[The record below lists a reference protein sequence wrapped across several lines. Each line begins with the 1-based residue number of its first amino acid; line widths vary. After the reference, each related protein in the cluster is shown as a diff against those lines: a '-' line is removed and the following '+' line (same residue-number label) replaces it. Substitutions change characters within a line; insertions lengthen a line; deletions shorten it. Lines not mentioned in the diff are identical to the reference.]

1 MNIAL
6 ILAGGTGMRL
16 GSDIPK
22 QYIEVKGKTVISHCL
37 EIFGTHPQIDAV
49 QIVAHA
55 EWRET
60 IQEQMPVAALHK
72 FKGFSAPGSNRQYSI
87 FNGLQDIVQYAEEK
101 IGRASCR
108 ERV

>member
-37 EIFGTHPQIDAV
+37 EIFGAHPQIDAV

-72 FKGFSAPGSNRQYSI
+72 FKGFSAY
-87 FNGLQDIVQYAEEK
+87 
-101 IGRASCR
+101 
-108 ERV
+108 